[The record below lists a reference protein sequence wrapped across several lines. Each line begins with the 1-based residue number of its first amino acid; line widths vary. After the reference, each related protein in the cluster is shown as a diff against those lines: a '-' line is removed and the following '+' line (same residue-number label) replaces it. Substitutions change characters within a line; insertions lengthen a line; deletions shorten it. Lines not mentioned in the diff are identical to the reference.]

1 MLDALKNIAK
11 EQAEDQMKIYQTI
24 IEGSV
29 MAANAIKNIGSK
41 GNPQMFNLKPPKKP
55 ENKAVEFDREPLD
68 EMREDIP
75 IKETAL
81 KYREAD
87 RDLSDLAGARYAQI
101 KELQE
106 QLRAEKL
113 SKQESVEAAGLVYS
127 TMDAWRND
135 METVGR
141 NLEISIKQF
150 MEMKANMYK
159 SHMELFNALKA
170 KD

>member
-11 EQAEDQMKIYQTI
+11 EQSEDQMKIYQTI

-41 GNPQMFNLKPPKKP
+41 GNPQMFNLKPPRKSEPKP
-55 ENKAVEFDREPLD
+55 QLEFDREPLD

-75 IKETAL
+75 IRETTKYKEATAI
-81 KYREAD
+81 D
-87 RDLSDLAGARYAQI
+87 NLSRQI
-101 KELQE
+101 SELQE
-106 QLRAEKL
+106 QLRNERL
-113 SKQESVEAAGLVYS
+113 NKQETIEAAGLVYN
-127 TMDAWRND
+127 TMDDWRKD

-141 NLEISIKQF
+141 NLEISVKQF
-150 MEMKANMYK
+150 LEMKANMYT
-159 SHMELFNALKA
+159 SHMALFNALKV